1 MVLAYDYP
9 LLSIM
14 WTIFVIFL
22 WVAWII
28 LIFRVFGDIFR
39 RDMSG
44 VSKAVWSILVI
55 LLPYVGVF
63 AYLVVNGGGM
73 VERDVASMEAQEKA
87 FQDYVRQ
94 STGAQ
99 MSVADELEKLAG
111 LRDRGVLTAEEFETR
126 KAQLLG

>member
-22 WVAWII
+22 WVAWIV

-55 LLPYVGVF
+55 LLPYLGVF

-94 STGAQ
+94 SAGAPV
-99 MSVADELEKLAG
+99 SVADELEKLAG
-111 LRDRGVLTAEEFETR
+111 LRDRGVLTAEEFETK
-126 KAQLLG
+126 KAKLLG